1 LVKKT
6 YKIKDQVLS
15 TLTNSGGASN
25 MSPATIQNALGLL
38 AQKDQEKEEELA
50 RKASLKAAR

>member
-1 LVKKT
+1 
-6 YKIKDQVLS
+6 
-15 TLTNSGGASN
+15 
-25 MSPATIQNALGLL
+25 MSPATIQNTLGLL

>member
-1 LVKKT
+1 
-6 YKIKDQVLS
+6 
-15 TLTNSGGASN
+15 